1 MYIQSLEHITTI
13 KKEKD
18 LNHYDEINKI
28 EKIYK
33 NKNVLS
39 ILEGFQNH
47 FTKSKI
53 KYLRG
58 TFSGGHDEGGFDEIE
73 FLDNN
78 KNVIKPVTLQCYFIK
93 QYNVFRWDNKNMIS
107 LFYYEK
113 HVDYDL
119 MKNLDLFLFNTG
131 CLDKYGSFAFEG
143 NVNGTV
149 IFDLI
154 EKKLQINGDEEY
166 QTYENFEETMEF
178 KDGDTS
184 TSCTV

>member
-1 MYIQSLEHITTI
+1 MYIQGLEHITTI

-18 LNHYDEINKI
+18 YYNEIDKI
-28 EKIYK
+28 EKIYRDK
-33 NKNVLS
+33 NILS

-47 FTKSKI
+47 FTKNKI

-73 FLDNN
+73 FLDND
-78 KNVIKPVTLQCYFIK
+78 KNVIKQVDLQCYFIT
-93 QYNVFRWDNKNMIS
+93 QYNVLRWDNKNMVS

-113 HVDYDL
+113 HIDYDL
-119 MKNLDLFLFNTG
+119 TKKADQFLFNTG

-154 EKKLQINGDEEY
+154 EKKLQVSGDEEY
-166 QTYENFEETMEF
+166 HTYENFEETMEF

-184 TSCTV
+184 TSCAV